1 MNKKILLL
9 IFLLMAIT
17 PIVNAA
23 PAIDG
28 IAINE
33 QTKECAGYWAGDEF
47 TEYQLPSGWKSYYPN
62 YDEVKEG
69 KCIEGTGQ
77 CEGGYQCVVNGEA
90 LSQCYTIK
98 DNCTYSDECMY
109 KSVPII
115 TEKGRCDFNRL
126 EEESCCT
133 QLGYTY
139 ISDNIGK
146 GQETS
151 LEFQKLLFGPIAV
164 MSVLVILILVVLFF
178 TIKYL
183 IKKNQTKSNK

>member
-1 MNKKILLL
+1 
-9 IFLLMAIT
+9 MAIA

-23 PAIDG
+23 PATEG

-33 QTKECAGYWAGDEF
+33 QTKECAGYWGGDEF
-47 TEYQLPSGWKSYYPN
+47 IQYQLPSGWKSYYPDYN
-62 YDEVKEG
+62 EVEEG
-69 KCIEGTGQ
+69 QCIEGTGQ
-77 CEGGYQCVVNGEA
+77 CGGKYQCVTNGKT
-90 LSQCYTIK
+90 LNPCYTTK
-98 DNCTYSDECMY
+98 NACTYSYECMHAF
-109 KSVPII
+109 VPIV
-115 TEKGRCDFNRL
+115 TEKGTCGFSRFG
-126 EEESCCT
+126 EESCCT

-151 LEFQKLLFGPIAV
+151 LGFQKLLFGPIAV